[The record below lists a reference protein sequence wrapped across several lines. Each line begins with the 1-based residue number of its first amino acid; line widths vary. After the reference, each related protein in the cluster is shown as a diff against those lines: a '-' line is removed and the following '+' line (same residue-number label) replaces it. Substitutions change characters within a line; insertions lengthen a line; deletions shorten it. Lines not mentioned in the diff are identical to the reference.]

1 MFYSYLFNA
10 IVFRGKEKMS
20 ARWRRIKRNT
30 ERFSIFKSFHKTKN
44 KRIIPDSDLKNLGKK
59 RVYRTYKIPKIDAE
73 KKTKEPE
80 PLIDVLDEKD
90 EIIVVA
96 ELAGFNSEDSKI
108 HVKDQRLILS
118 TATLGRKYYKSLNLP
133 KRVIPSTI
141 RTTYKNGVLEIR
153 LRKVNEEKTIDKMAG

>member
-1 MFYSYLFNA
+1 
-10 IVFRGKEKMS
+10 MS
-20 ARWRRIKRNT
+20 AKWRRIKRNT
-30 ERFSIFKSFHKTKN
+30 KRFSIFKSLHKTKD
-44 KRIIPDSDLKNLGKK
+44 KRIPADSDLKNLGKK
-59 RVYRTYKIPKIDAE
+59 RVYHTYKIPKIDGE
-73 KKTKEPE
+73 KKTKELE

-96 ELAGFNSEDSKI
+96 ELAGFKREDSKI
-108 HVKDQRLILS
+108 HVEDQRLTLS

-153 LRKVNEEKTIDKMAG
+153 LRKVNEEETIDKMAG

>member
-10 IVFRGKEKMS
+10 IVFWGKEKLS
-20 ARWRRIKRNT
+20 ARWRRIKRNAK
-30 ERFSIFKSFHKTKN
+30 RSSIFKSFHKTKD
-44 KRIIPDSDLKNLGKK
+44 KRILPASDLKNSNKK
-59 RVYRTYKIPKIDAE
+59 RIYHTYKISMIDSE

-90 EIIVVA
+90 EVVVVA

-118 TATLGRKYYKSLNLP
+118 TATPSRKYYKSLNLP
-133 KRVIPSTI
+133 KRVIPSTM

-153 LRKVNEEKTIDKMAG
+153 LRKVDEEKTIDKMAG